1 MSLVVKRLYDVYS
14 ELTTTSMHL
23 RVVTEYTLA
32 MQMASNIPEYG
43 GRKCIRSA
51 IQQELGY
58 EGSSTI

>member
-1 MSLVVKRLYDVYS
+1 
-14 ELTTTSMHL
+14 MHL

-43 GRKCIRSA
+43 GSKCIRSA